1 MHIPQATYRVQ
12 LHKDFDFQHAKAII
26 PYLAELGISHFYAS
40 PIFKARKGSMHGYDI
55 VDPRQI
61 NPELG
66 GLSGFEELT
75 ALLKSHGLYWLQDI
89 VPNHMAFDSE
99 NSMLMDVLERG
110 RDSQFCKFFDID
122 WNHLY
127 EGLRGKLLVPFL
139 GKFYAEALEN
149 GEIHLQY
156 NETGFGINY
165 YSFSLPLKIES
176 YIQVLEYNLSSLEQN
191 LGAQNPDFIKLIGT
205 IQFLKTLVAKKET
218 TSQYEQLLHAK
229 KMLWSLYTSNKK
241 IHEFIDENII
251 YFNGMKGEPHSFDAL
266 DKLISEQLFRLSFWK
281 VAAEEINYR
290 RFFTINELI
299 SLKVEEEDVFNYT
312 HDLIFSLV
320 GTGKFQGL
328 RIDHVDGLYNPA
340 DYLKRLRQRVSDTFV
355 LVEKILAEN
364 EHLPFDWPV
373 EGTTGYDFMNYV
385 NGVFCKND
393 NARAFSKLYY
403 KFINQTFSYDEL
415 VCSKKRL
422 IISKHLAGNIDNLAH
437 MMKKV
442 SSNDRYGRDLT
453 LYGLRRAMVEVMAN
467 FPVYRT
473 YINSESICE
482 SDREYIQ
489 KAIEKAYKNIPDFLY
504 ELNFIKQFLLFG
516 PHGSLGDE
524 DKKEL
529 LNFVMNF
536 QQYTAPLMAKGFED
550 TILYVY
556 NRLISLNEVG
566 SSPEL
571 FGFTVGQF
579 HEFNLTKASSSPNSL
594 NATSTHDAK
603 RGEDMRARINV
614 LSEIPD
620 EWESQIKNWSKINQR
635 NKKKN
640 KKNYMPDKNDEYFL
654 YQTLISAYPFLE
666 EEREEFTKRLKQYV
680 IKAVREAKIHTA
692 WIKPDSEY
700 EEACVSF
707 VEKILVPSENNR
719 FLNEFVLFQKKI
731 AYCGIFNSLSQVL
744 LKLTCVGVPDFYQGT
759 ELWDLNLVDPDNR
772 RPVDFQKRISFLREI
787 KEKPQQDSLK
797 LINELLSN
805 KEDGKIKLFLIYR
818 VLQARKK
825 QVALFQK
832 GSYVTLE
839 VQGKFNNN
847 VIAFMRKYEQQYA
860 IAIVPRFYTGL
871 IKEGELPLGEQ
882 LWTDT
887 NIVLPKEAPFTWE
900 DVITGQRIV
909 SNDNRLFI
917 GKILSQFPVSLLLMG
932 TTIKTDL

>member
-1 MHIPQATYRVQ
+1 MHIPLATYRVQ
-12 LHKDFDFQHAKAII
+12 LNKDFGFRETKGIV

-55 VDPRQI
+55 IDPRQI

-66 GLSGFEELT
+66 GENGFEEIT

-99 NSMLMDVLERG
+99 NAMLMDVLERG
-110 RDSQFCKFFDID
+110 RDSQFYKFFDID
-122 WNHLY
+122 WNHIN

-156 NETGFGINY
+156 NETGFVINY
-165 YSFSLPLKIES
+165 YSLSLPLRIES
-176 YIQVLEYNLSSLEQN
+176 YIQILEYNLSSLEQN

-205 IQFLKTLVAKKET
+205 IQFLKTLISKKET
-218 TSQYEQLLHAK
+218 APEYEQVLHAK
-229 KMLWSLYTSNKK
+229 KMLWSLHTSNKK
-241 IHEFIDENII
+241 IQEFIEGNII
-251 YFNGMKGEPHSFDAL
+251 YVNGNKGDPHSFDAL
-266 DKLISEQLFRLSFWK
+266 DKLISEQLFRLAFWK

-312 HDLIFSLV
+312 HDLVFKLV
-320 GTGKFQGL
+320 SAGKLQGL
-328 RIDHVDGLYNPA
+328 RIDHIDGLYDPVG
-340 DYLKRLRQRVSDTFV
+340 YLKRLREKIGDTFV
-355 LVEKILAEN
+355 VVEKILAEN
-364 EHLPFDWPV
+364 EHLPSDWPA
-373 EGTTGYDFMNYV
+373 EGTTGYDFMKYV

-393 NARAFSKLYY
+393 NARVFSKLYY
-403 KFINQTFSYDEL
+403 KFINQTFSYGEL

-437 MMKKV
+437 MMKKI

-453 LYGLRRAMVEVMAN
+453 LYGLRRALVEVMAN

-473 YINSESICE
+473 YINSENIRE
-482 SDREYIQ
+482 SDRECIQ
-489 KAIEKAYKNIPDFLY
+489 EAIEKAHKNIPDFFY
-504 ELNFIKQFLLFG
+504 ELNFIKRFLLFG
-516 PHGSLGDE
+516 QHGSLADE

-529 LNFVMNF
+529 LNFIMNF

-556 NRLISLNEVG
+556 NRLISFNEVG
-566 SSPEL
+566 SSPDL

-579 HEFNLTKASSSPNSL
+579 HEFNVTKASSSPNSL

-603 RGEDMRARINV
+603 RGEDIRARINV
-614 LSEIPD
+614 LSEISD
-620 EWESQIKNWSKINQR
+620 EWERQIKNWSKINQR
-635 NKKKN
+635 KKKKN
-640 KKNYMPDKNDEYFL
+640 KNNYMPDKNDEYFL
-654 YQTLISAYPFLE
+654 YQTLIGACPFLE
-666 EEREEFTKRLKQYV
+666 EEREEFTQRMKQYV

-692 WIKPDSEY
+692 WIKPDSQY

-707 VEKILVPSENNR
+707 VEKILAPSEDNQ
-719 FLNEFVLFQKKI
+719 FLKEFVPFQKKI
-731 AYCGIFNSLSQVL
+731 AFYGIFNSLSQVL

-759 ELWDLNLVDPDNR
+759 DLWDLNLVDPDNR

-787 KEKPQQDSLK
+787 KEKIQQDSLK
-797 LINELLSN
+797 LINELLLN

-825 QVALFQK
+825 RFALFQE
-832 GSYVTLE
+832 GSYIPLE
-839 VQGKFNNN
+839 VHGKFKDN
-847 VIAFMRKYEQQYA
+847 VIIFMRKYEQQYA
-860 IAIVPRFYTGL
+860 IVIAPRFYTAL
-871 IKEGELPLGEQ
+871 IKEGELPVGEQ
-882 LWTDT
+882 VWSDT
-887 NIVLPKEAPFTWE
+887 YIILPKEAPFTWG
-900 DVITGQRIV
+900 DVITGQPV
-909 SNDNRLFI
+909 AGNDNKLFI
-917 GKILSQFPVSLLLMG
+917 GKTLIHFPVSLLLKI
-932 TTIKTDL
+932 TS